1 MRKKILIVDDEE
13 GIRFTFKTFL
23 EDRGYDVSMA
33 EGFEEAGALLDAQE
47 FDLVYADVVLV
58 GKSGLEILREV
69 KRRNSNCPVVMITG
83 VPTVDTSAE
92 AVRSGAFDYMPK
104 PVRQETL
111 LRVTDMALKHKALLD
126 EREQYRANLEAIF
139 KGIRDAILLVDENMI
154 KVEAN
159 EAVKSICGCE
169 REASAG
175 KPYDEMQFCCSAAC
189 VPAVEETILTKKPV
203 DAKRIECAHRDRPG
217 QVVSIST
224 SPLMNAHGRFF
235 GAVILISDETHLDI
249 LEKELTARQ
258 QFHTMIG
265 KSMKMQEIYS
275 LVESL
280 ADVDT
285 TVLIT
290 GESGTGK
297 ELVAEAVHFRG
308 VRSDNLLVKV
318 NCSALTESLLESE
331 LFGHVKGAFTGA
343 MNDRAG
349 RFQTAEGG
357 TIFLDEIGDISPG
370 IQLRLLKVLQNKEIE
385 RVGDSIPIKV
395 DVRVLAATNRDLR
408 GLMKVGKFREDLYY
422 RIKVVE
428 IHVPPLR
435 ERRDDIP
442 VLAEHFRG
450 KLNAKLRRNIE
461 SVSKEV
467 LKVFMAHDWPGDVR
481 ELEHTLEH
489 ALIVCQKNIV
499 TMGDLPADMFE
510 QMGYLG
516 PSLGT
521 KEDSLEYSGGNERQS
536 ILDALE
542 KAAWNKAKAA
552 RLLGISRRTIYRKMQ
567 EHNIHDADK
576 V

>member
-1 MRKKILIVDDEE
+1 MSEKILVVDDEE
-13 GIRFTFKTFL
+13 SIRFTFKTFL
-23 EDRGYDVSMA
+23 EDKGYDVSMA
-33 EGFEEAGALLDAQE
+33 AGFEEARALMEAQE

-58 GKSGLEILREV
+58 GKSGLDILREV
-69 KRRNSNCPVVMITG
+69 KKRSANCPVIMITG

-92 AVRSGAFDYMPK
+92 ALRNGAFDYIPK

-111 LRVTDMALKHKALLD
+111 LRTTRMALEHKSLLD
-126 EREQYRANLEAIF
+126 EREKYRANLEAIF
-139 KGIRDAILLVDENMI
+139 RGIRDAILLVDENMI

-189 VPAVEETILTKKPV
+189 VSVVEETILTKKPV
-203 DAKRIECAHRDRPG
+203 DAKRVECAHWDRPD

-224 SPLMNAHGRFF
+224 SPLMNAQGRFF
-235 GAVILISDETHLDI
+235 GAVILISDETLLDT

-265 KSMKMQEIYS
+265 KSVRMQKIYS

-280 ADVDT
+280 AKVDT

-297 ELVAEAVHFRG
+297 ELVAEAVHFKG
-308 VRSDNLLVKV
+308 ARSEKPLVKV

-357 TIFLDEIGDISPG
+357 TIFLDEIGDISPAL
-370 IQLRLLKVLQNKEIE
+370 QLRLLKVLQNKEIE
-385 RVGDSIPIKV
+385 RVGDSIPINV

-408 GLMKVGKFREDLYY
+408 KLMQEGKFREDLYY

-428 IHVPPLR
+428 IHAPPLR

-442 VLAEHFRG
+442 VLAEHFIR
-450 KLNAKLRRNIE
+450 KLNAKLRRNVE

-467 LKVFMAHDWPGDVR
+467 LKVFMAHDWPGNVR

-510 QMGYLG
+510 QMGSLG
-516 PSLGT
+516 PSLGI
-521 KEDSLEYSGGNERQS
+521 KEDSLNYSGGDERQR
-536 ILDALE
+536 ILNALE

-567 EHNIHDADK
+567 EHNIQEADK